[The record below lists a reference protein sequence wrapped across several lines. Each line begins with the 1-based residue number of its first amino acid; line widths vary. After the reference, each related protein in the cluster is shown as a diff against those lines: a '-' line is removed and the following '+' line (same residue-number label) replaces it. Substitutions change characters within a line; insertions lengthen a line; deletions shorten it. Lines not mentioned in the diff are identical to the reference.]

1 MGHTTRQQGRGETTL
16 NCLKTFLGD
25 VTEFCKCVNKCVSS
39 VAHSTQWHTAPVS
52 QLLLSLACSGCQREG
67 SPSISQ
73 VTQSVLLRL
82 LVSMLCVSH
91 DNTNQERGEYMTEAL
106 NHPISVLWMSLTVT
120 QTTVG
125 QDLALRQWRV
135 LTIHYTCV
143 NTRKVNKTG
152 LYTGGLWLILPTYQ
166 EYLSNFFRLRK
177 WPKIPVLPLC
187 PEINTILKSLL

>member
-1 MGHTTRQQGRGETTL
+1 MIWQVINSLIVAALKQNGSHNKTMS
-16 NCLKTFLGD
+16 NCLKNVLGE
-25 VTEFCKCVNKCVSS
+25 VAEFCECVNKCVSLF
-39 VAHSTQWHTAPVS
+39 AHSTQWHTAPVS

-73 VTQSVLLRL
+73 VTLSVLLRL

-120 QTTVG
+120 QTTLG

-135 LTIHYTCV
+135 LTIHCTCV
-143 NTRKVNKTG
+143 NTCKVNKTG
-152 LYTGGLWLILPTYQ
+152 LYTGGLWLILPTFSRKF
-166 EYLSNFFRLRK
+166 LSYFF
-177 WPKIPVLPLC
+177 
-187 PEINTILKSLL
+187 